1 MGRGPEV
8 KLEIDT
14 DNYWSA
20 IPNPTHMRMYAEQL
34 ADEQFTSASR
44 LFSDL
49 ADLWEAKLPKPR
61 MAEPAW
67 GEKVIAQNH
76 TLNERRVWLHVST
89 NRWRTENGATADWSA
104 LIDPVPFTPEAAAAL
119 S

>member
-1 MGRGPEV
+1 MI
-8 KLEIDT
+8 LEIDT
-14 DNYWSA
+14 DDYSFPSTPEDLREYVA
-20 IPNPTHMRMYAEQL
+20 TLRGPGHGHMIAAQ
-34 ADEQFTSASR
+34 

-49 ADLWEAKLPKPR
+49 ADQWEAKLPKPR

-67 GEKVIAQNH
+67 GEKVIAKNH
-76 TLNERRVWLHVST
+76 TLTERRVWLHVST
-89 NRWRTENGATADWSA
+89 NRWRTENGATADWDD